1 MLISERNFLAHAPA
15 NIGVWLTRVLG
26 GLLVCLALAAC
37 KSDATQAPL
46 APEAKVL
53 AFGDSLTYGAGV
65 LPEETYPAQLQAMIQ
80 RQVVNGGL
88 SGELS
93 GDGLRRLPI
102 WLDEYEPKLLI
113 LCHGANDLLRSLSEE
128 KAAENVRA
136 MVKMARDRKIDVVLI
151 AVPKFGLMR
160 APPTFY
166 EDIAREFNIPIE
178 RHVLND
184 IVENNALRSDAVHPN
199 AQGYRMIA
207 QAIVK
212 RLQKSGAL

>member
-1 MLISERNFLAHAPA
+1 MLISERNFLVHSPA
-15 NIGVWLTRVLG
+15 TIGVWLMRVLAG
-26 GLLVCLALAAC
+26 SALCLVLFAC
-37 KSDATQAPL
+37 KSDATQSPL

-65 LPEETYPAQLQAMIQ
+65 LPEETYPAQLQALIQ
-80 RQVVNGGL
+80 RPVINGGL

-93 GDGLRRLPI
+93 GDGLKRLPI
-102 WLDEYEPKLLI
+102 WLNEYEPKLLI

-136 MVKMARDRKIDVVLI
+136 MVKMARDRGIDVVLI

-166 EDIAREFNIPIE
+166 EDIAKEFDIPIE

-184 IVENNALRSDAVHPN
+184 IVENNSLRSDSVHPN

>member
-1 MLISERNFLAHAPA
+1 MLISEKNFLTHAPA
-15 NIGVWLTRVLG
+15 TLGVWVTRFLG
-26 GLLVCLALAAC
+26 GLLVCLTLVAC
-37 KSDATQAPL
+37 KSDATQSPL

-88 SGELS
+88 PGELS

-128 KAAENVRA
+128 KAAENLRA

>member
-1 MLISERNFLAHAPA
+1 MLISESNFWVHARTT
-15 NIGVWLTRVLG
+15 IGIWLMRVLSVST
-26 GLLVCLALAAC
+26 LSLALLAC
-37 KSDATQAPL
+37 KSDVTQSPL
-46 APEAKVL
+46 APDAKVL

-93 GDGLRRLPI
+93 GDGLKRLPI

-136 MVKMARDRKIDVVLI
+136 MVKMARDRGIDVLLI

-166 EDIAREFNIPIE
+166 EDIAEEFNIPIE
-178 RHVLND
+178 RYVLND
-184 IVENNALRSDAVHPN
+184 IVENSALRTDAVHPN

-207 QAIVK
+207 QAVIK

>member
-15 NIGVWLTRVLG
+15 TIGVCLTRVLV
-26 GLLVCLALAAC
+26 GLMLSLALVAC
-37 KSDATQAPL
+37 KPEATQSPL

-65 LPEETYPAQLQAMIQ
+65 LPEETYPVQLQAMIQ
-80 RQVVNGGL
+80 RQVINGGL

-93 GDGLRRLPI
+93 ADGLKRLPI
-102 WLDEYEPKLLI
+102 WLDEYEPNLLV

-136 MVKMARDRKIDVVLI
+136 MVKMARDRGIDVLLI

-166 EDIAREFNIPIE
+166 EDIAQEFDIPIE

-184 IVENNALRSDAVHPN
+184 IVESSGLRSDSVHPN

>member
-1 MLISERNFLAHAPA
+1 MMITRKYVQTLRSGAGLKWKRLFL
-15 NIGVWLTRVLG
+15 VLTLG
-26 GLLVCLALAAC
+26 LMMSAC
-37 KSDATQAPL
+37 KTEPKQAPL
-46 APEAKVL
+46 PAEARVL

-65 LPEETYPAQLQAMIQ
+65 LPEESYPAQLQALIQ
-80 RQVVNGGL
+80 RQVVNGGV

-102 WLDEYEPKLLI
+102 WLDEYEPKMLI

-136 MVKMARDRKIDVVLI
+136 MVKMARDRGIDVVLI

-166 EDIAREFNIPIE
+166 EDIAREFDIPIE
-178 RHVLND
+178 RFVLND
-184 IVENNALRSDAVHPN
+184 IVRNSALRSDSVHPN
-199 AQGYRMIA
+199 AEGYRLIA
-207 QAIVK
+207 QALVK
-212 RLQKSGAL
+212 RLQVSGALQ

>member
-1 MLISERNFLAHAPA
+1 MMITRKYVQILRSGAGLKWTRLLA
-15 NIGVWLTRVLG
+15 VLTLG
-26 GLLVCLALAAC
+26 LMMSAC
-37 KSDATQAPL
+37 KTEPKQAPL
-46 APEAKVL
+46 PPEARVL

-65 LPEETYPAQLQAMIQ
+65 LPEEAYPAQLQALIQ
-80 RQVVNGGL
+80 RQVVNGGV

-102 WLDEYEPKLLI
+102 WLDEYEPKMLI

-136 MVKMARDRKIDVVLI
+136 MVKMARDRGIDVVLI

-166 EDIAREFNIPIE
+166 EDIAREFDIPIE
-178 RHVLND
+178 RYVLND
-184 IVENNALRSDAVHPN
+184 IVRNSALRSDSVHPN
-199 AQGYRMIA
+199 AEGYRLIA
-207 QAIVK
+207 QALVK
-212 RLQKSGAL
+212 RLQVSGALQ

>member
-1 MLISERNFLAHAPA
+1 MLISERNFLADAPA
-15 NIGVWLTRVLG
+15 NIGVWVIRVLG
-26 GLLVCLALAAC
+26 GLLVCIALVAC
-37 KSDATQAPL
+37 KSEATQSPL

-128 KAAENVRA
+128 KAAENLRA

-178 RHVLND
+178 RYVLND

>member
-1 MLISERNFLAHAPA
+1 MRLFL
-15 NIGVWLTRVLG
+15 V
-26 GLLVCLALAAC
+26 LALGLMSAC
-37 KSDATQAPL
+37 KTEPKQAQLP
-46 APEAKVL
+46 PEARVL

-65 LPEETYPAQLQAMIQ
+65 LPEEAYPAQLQALIQ
-80 RQVVNGGL
+80 RQVVNGGV

-102 WLDEYEPKLLI
+102 WLDEYEPKMLI

-136 MVKMARDRKIDVVLI
+136 MVKMARDRGIDVVLI

-166 EDIAREFNIPIE
+166 EDIARDFDIPVE
-178 RHVLND
+178 RYVLND
-184 IVENNALRSDAVHPN
+184 IVRNSALRSDSVHPN
-199 AQGYRMIA
+199 AEGYRLIA
-207 QAIVK
+207 QALVK
-212 RLQKSGAL
+212 RLQVSGALQ

>member
-1 MLISERNFLAHAPA
+1 MI
-15 NIGVWLTRVLG
+15 TRKYVQTLRSG
-26 GLLVCLALAAC
+26 AEFKWTGLLAVLTLGLIMSAC
-37 KSDATQAPL
+37 KTEPKQAPL
-46 APEAKVL
+46 PPEARVL

-65 LPEETYPAQLQAMIQ
+65 LPEEAYPAQLQALIQ
-80 RQVVNGGL
+80 RQVVNGGV

-102 WLDEYEPKLLI
+102 WLDEYEPKMLI

-136 MVKMARDRKIDVVLI
+136 MVKMARDRGIDVVLI

-166 EDIAREFNIPIE
+166 EDIAREFDIPIE
-178 RHVLND
+178 RYVLND
-184 IVENNALRSDAVHPN
+184 IVRNSALRSDSVHPN
-199 AQGYRMIA
+199 AEGYRLIA
-207 QAIVK
+207 QALVK
-212 RLQKSGAL
+212 RLQVSGALQ

>member
-15 NIGVWLTRVLG
+15 NIGVWLTRFLG
-26 GLLVCLALAAC
+26 GLLVCLTLVAC
-37 KSDATQAPL
+37 KSDATQSPL

-166 EDIAREFNIPIE
+166 EDIAKEFDIPIE

>member
-1 MLISERNFLAHAPA
+1 MLISERNFWVHARTT
-15 NIGVWLTRVLG
+15 IGIWLMRVLSVST
-26 GLLVCLALAAC
+26 LSLALLAC
-37 KSDATQAPL
+37 KSDVTQSPL
-46 APEAKVL
+46 APDAKVL

-93 GDGLRRLPI
+93 GDGLKRLPI

-136 MVKMARDRKIDVVLI
+136 MVKMARDRGIDVLLI

-166 EDIAREFNIPIE
+166 EDIAEEFNIPIE
-178 RHVLND
+178 RYVLND
-184 IVENNALRSDAVHPN
+184 IVENSALRTDAVHPN

-207 QAIVK
+207 QAVIK